1 MAPDDQKLPKPD
13 LDRPTARPPVTT
25 RRGWPRWL
33 KFVIAL
39 ALCVLVVFAAIHFL
53 SKPAPQRSG
62 GRFNATG
69 AMPVVAATVENGD
82 MPINLSA
89 LGTVTSLATVTVR
102 SRIAGQLTEVY
113 FKEGQDVNAGD
124 LLAQIDPRPYQV
136 ALEQAQGQLARDQ
149 ALLENAKADLA
160 RYQGLVAQGAIGRQQ
175 ADTQA
180 ALVRQYEGTIQ
191 TDQAAV
197 DSAQLNLDYTRIL
210 APISGRVGLRQV
222 DKGNYVQTGD
232 TNGIVVIT
240 QIKPIT
246 VVFSLPEDNLQQV
259 RARMKAG
266 AVLPVTAFDRNLVD
280 VLATGTLSTIDNII
294 DTTTGTIKLR
304 ATFANDNEVLFP
316 NQFVNIRLQVDVI
329 HDTPIIPA
337 AAVQR
342 GAPGTFV
349 YVVNADD
356 TVSVRPV
363 TLGPSQGERVSI
375 ASGLKAGEKIVT
387 DGVDRLK
394 DGAKIRQPNA
404 TGANRGTG
412 AGRAGGA
419 GRTNGA
425 TGSGAPPGTAP
436 APVTT
441 PSTSPAGTL
450 PNTPSTLPPANP
462 GTGPAPAAAPGDTTP
477 GNAPRSQ
484 RRRDATPAPAPSP

>member
-1 MAPDDQKLPKPD
+1 MAPDDQKLSKAEF
-13 LDRPTARPPVTT
+13 DRPVAPPPAAT
-25 RRGWPRWL
+25 RRRFPTWL
-33 KFVIAL
+33 KLIIAL
-39 ALCVLVVFAAIHFL
+39 VVCVLVVFAATHFL
-53 SKPAPQRSG
+53 SKPTPQRSG
-62 GRFNATG
+62 GRFNAAG
-69 AMPVVAATVENGD
+69 AIPVVAATVENGD

-102 SRIAGQLTEVY
+102 SRIAGQLTDIY
-113 FKEGQDVNAGD
+113 FIEGQDVKAGD

-160 RYQGLVAQGAIGRQQ
+160 RYQGLVSQGAIGRQQ
-175 ADTQA
+175 LDTQA

-197 DSAQLNLDYTRIL
+197 DNAQLNLDYTRIL
-210 APISGRVGLRQV
+210 APVGGRVGLRQV
-222 DKGNYVQTGD
+222 DKGNYVQTND

-240 QIKPIT
+240 QLKPIT
-246 VVFSLPEDNLQQV
+246 VLFSLPEDNLQQV
-259 RARMKAG
+259 RTRLKAG
-266 AVLPVTAFDRNLVD
+266 ATLPVTAYDRNLVD
-280 VLATGTLSTIDNII
+280 VLATGTLSTLDNII

-304 ATFANDNEVLFP
+304 ATFANDNETLFP

-329 HDTPIIPA
+329 HNTPIIPA

-363 TLGPSQGERVSI
+363 TLGPSQGERVSV

-394 DGAKIRQPNA
+394 DGAKIRQPNPPGRNA
-404 TGANRGTG
+404 
-412 AGRAGGA
+412 AGAGGA
-419 GRTNGA
+419 
-425 TGSGAPPGTAP
+425 TAP
-436 APVTT
+436 ARP
-441 PSTSPAGTL
+441 PATSPAGTL
-450 PNTPSTLPPANP
+450 PNTPSTVPPANP
-462 GTGPAPAAAPGDTTP
+462 GTDDKGGNGTP
-477 GNAPRSQ
+477 NQ
-484 RRRDATPAPAPSP
+484 RRPRTPAPAPSP